1 MHTGWIIA
9 VCILTDILLERL
21 EPRSHVRVRMS
32 PERLKKIEQ
41 GNSVC
46 YYGTSGPPKSIQ
58 DTTVIFLSYDTESP
72 AISQHNV

>member
-46 YYGTSGPPKSIQ
+46 YYGTSALSRLKSR
-58 DTTVIFLSYDTESP
+58 VSL
-72 AISQHNV
+72 AISLNETMA